1 MVFTFCVDACLSIK
15 RARPMVRLALESAWQ
30 MANAHGIDRAEKRL
44 RMRAVDSFW
53 RVFDRLINESIL
65 P

>member
-1 MVFTFCVDACLSIK
+1 MVFTFCFDAYLSFK
-15 RARPMVRLALESAWQ
+15 RASLMVRLALESACP
-30 MANAHGIDRAEKRL
+30 MVNAHGIDRAEKRP

-53 RVFDRLINESIL
+53 RVFDRLVNESIL

>member
-1 MVFTFCVDACLSIK
+1 
-15 RARPMVRLALESAWQ
+15 MVRLALESACP
-30 MANAHGIDRAEKRL
+30 MANAHGIDRAKKRP

-53 RVFDRLINESIL
+53 RVFDRLVNESIL